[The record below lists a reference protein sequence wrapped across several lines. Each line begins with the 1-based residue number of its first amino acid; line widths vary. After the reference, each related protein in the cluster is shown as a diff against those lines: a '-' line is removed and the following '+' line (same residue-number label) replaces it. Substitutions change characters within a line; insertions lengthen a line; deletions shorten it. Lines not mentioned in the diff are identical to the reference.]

1 MNPVQ
6 WLALMGVAV
15 VMLAAVVNFFG
26 LEPAAVAAAAALV
39 G

>member
-1 MNPVQ
+1 
-6 WLALMGVAV
+6 MGVAV
-15 VMLAAVVNFFG
+15 VMLSAVVNFFG